1 MLTTQQIRM
10 ARGALR
16 WSAQR
21 LSDEAGVA
29 LKTIQRIESLD
40 GVPPS
45 HTQTLQAIQQALEA
59 AGIEFIGSP
68 TDAPGIRLHGTPAMR
83 QSAREG

>member
-1 MLTTQQIRM
+1 MIISEQIRA
-10 ARGALR
+10 ARA
-16 WSAQR
+16 
-21 LSDEAGVA
+21 A
-29 LKTIQRIESLD
+29 LKWTIDDLSIKADVSVRTIKRIESLD

-59 AGIEFIGSP
+59 AGIEFIGTS

>member
-59 AGIEFIGSP
+59 AGVEFIGTP
-68 TDAPGIRLHGTPAMR
+68 TDAPGIRLHGKPDIR
-83 QSAREG
+83 PSARER